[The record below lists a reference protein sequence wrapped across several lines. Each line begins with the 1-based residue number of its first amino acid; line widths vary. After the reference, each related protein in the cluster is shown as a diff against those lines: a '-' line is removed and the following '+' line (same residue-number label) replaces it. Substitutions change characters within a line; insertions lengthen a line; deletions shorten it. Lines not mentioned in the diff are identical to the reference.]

1 MSEAGKRVLR
11 RTLLAA
17 VAGGIFFLSHQ
28 PSLKMVPPLFPNQDK
43 VLHMGEYFFLF
54 IAMFMN
60 RDIFRGP
67 HPFALMFAVGTLY
80 AVSDEVHQHF
90 VPGRDCS
97 AGDLLADILGLAVG
111 LAVCLSYCRKHRR
124 AGS

>member
-1 MSEAGKRVLR
+1 MSQTERRVLR
-11 RTLLAA
+11 RMLLAA

-43 VLHMGEYFFLF
+43 VLHMAEYFFLF

-60 RDIFRGP
+60 RDIFRGSR
-67 HPFALMFAVGTLY
+67 PFTLMFTVGTLY
-80 AVSDEVHQHF
+80 AVSDEIHQSF

-97 AGDLLADILGLAVG
+97 AEDLLADIFGLAVG
-111 LAVCLSYCRKHRR
+111 LAVCLSYYRKHRG

>member
-1 MSEAGKRVLR
+1 MSEAGKLILR

-28 PSLKMVPPLFPNQDK
+28 PSLKVVPPLFPNQDK
-43 VLHMGEYFFLF
+43 VLHMAEYFSLY
-54 IAMFMN
+54 IAIFMN
-60 RDIFRGP
+60 RDIFRGS
-67 HPFALMFAVGTLY
+67 HPFALMFAVGALY
-80 AVSDEVHQHF
+80 AVSDEIHQSF

-97 AGDLLADILGLAVG
+97 AADLLADVLGLAVG
-111 LAVCLSYCRKHRR
+111 LAVCLSYFRRQRR